1 MGPTSSVFD
10 WLTYAVMFF
19 IICPLFSG
27 GNWGSDTCN
36 KVQFIAL
43 FQTGWFIESLWS
55 QSLVIHMIRTNKI
68 PLFQSR
74 ASWQLNLATF
84 LVLSS
89 RDGLTLHPGVSTSF
103 GFVAMPWPYFL
114 VLAQRDLALHAACD
128 FRQRSLPPPLS
139 GGALICPFHECS
151 RSRLGLLGLFAGLI
165 GAAVVV
171 FLVVLFILSRTKK
184 S

>member
-1 MGPTSSVFD
+1 MSTKNTCKKPRKWDASSLGRFMLWMGPTSSIFD
-10 WLTYAVMFF
+10 WLTYAGDVLHV
-19 IICPLFSG
+19 ICPLFSG

-84 LVLSS
+84 LVL
-89 RDGLTLHPGVSTSF
+89 TLATALPFIPGVSTSL

-114 VLAQRDLALHAACD
+114 FLLSAILLYMLLATFAKDLYRRRYQEVL
-128 FRQRSLPPPLS
+128 
-139 GGALICPFHECS
+139 
-151 RSRLGLLGLFAGLI
+151 
-165 GAAVVV
+165 
-171 FLVVLFILSRTKK
+171 
-184 S
+184 